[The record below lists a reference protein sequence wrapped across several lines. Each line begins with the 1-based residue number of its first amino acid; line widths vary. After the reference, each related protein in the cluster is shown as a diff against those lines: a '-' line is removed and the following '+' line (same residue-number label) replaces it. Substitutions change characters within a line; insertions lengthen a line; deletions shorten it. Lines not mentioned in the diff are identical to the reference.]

1 MSLYKFL
8 KMAMFAVNFIIFVGG
23 AAIMG
28 VGIWIKVDGGSFFAV
43 LAQVSSSLK
52 VVANVGYLCI
62 ALGAFLMVI
71 GFLGCCGAMK
81 ENKCMLMIFFLVI
94 LVIFL
99 AQLVAAVVILAFS
112 GLADIFMSYIATWLR
127 DFFKNDY
134 GRIPE
139 LTEVFDALMLQF
151 KCCGM
156 SGSTDFLNSHFVNST
171 GKFPKA
177 CCTNLITCILP
188 GTAQGCYQ
196 VLLNFLKNN
205 TVILGIIALVIAVL
219 EMGAMASS
227 MIMYCQIDKMSNVA

>member
-1 MSLYKFL
+1 MSFYKLL

-43 LAQVSSSLK
+43 LENVSVSLK
-52 VVANVGYLCI
+52 VIANVGYLCI

-112 GLADIFMSYIATWLR
+112 GLADIFMSYIATWLKE
-127 DFFKNDY
+127 FFKNDY
-134 GRIPE
+134 GRVQE
-139 LTEVFDALMLQF
+139 MTEIFDALMLQF

-156 SGSTDFLNSHFVNST
+156 SGYTDFLNSYFLNTT
-171 GKFPKA
+171 GRFPTA
-177 CCTNLITCILP
+177 CCSNLITCATP
-188 GTAQGCYQ
+188 GTVQGCYQ
-196 VLLNFLKNN
+196 VFLNFLKNN
-205 TVILGIIALVIAVL
+205 TIILGIVALVIAVL

-227 MIMYCQIDKMSNVA
+227 MIMYCQISKMSKVA

>member
-1 MSLYKFL
+1 MSFYKFL

-43 LAQVSSSLK
+43 LEHMSSSLK

-99 AQLVAAVVILAFS
+99 AQLVAVVVILAFS
-112 GLADIFMSYIATWLR
+112 GLADIFMSYIAMWLK

-134 GRIPE
+134 GKIQE
-139 LTEVFDALMLQF
+139 LTDIFDALMLQF
-151 KCCGM
+151 KCCGI
-156 SGSTDFLNSHFVNST
+156 SGHTDFLNSYFLNTT

-177 CCTNLITCILP
+177 CCSNMITCILP

-227 MIMYCQIDKMSNVA
+227 MIMYCQIGKMSNVA